1 MAIELTA
8 ESTHED
14 ITQMVDSIISD
25 RQGEQKGDAQLIAE
39 ERDEPTTERSAE
51 SDSGSDDTASD
62 GEKTGTKEDVD
73 WLDDDLKAE
82 LTAYGIDEKELADFT
97 SREEVDRA
105 LRFLDK
111 SALDAGRKAL
121 ADSDTPVRDEQGKFS
136 KKDEP
141 TETKDGQY
149 EISLDKDIYDDGLVD
164 ELTRMRDHYETRVS
178 KLESRLAEVDIQAE
192 EQKFDGF
199 VDALGMSDL
208 FGKTGKENAKELQ
221 RRQDLLVATRAQKI
235 GLQAM
240 GRDVD
245 LDQSL
250 VGRVARMVFAEDIS
264 KKELK
269 DKTRKVFQQHNSRQ
283 GGGATRP
290 QGPVETLHEKYI
302 RRFKELDDVG

>member
-1 MAIELTA
+1 MTVELTA

-14 ITQMVDSIISD
+14 ITQMVDNIISD
-25 RQGEQKGDAQLIAE
+25 RQGEETSDAVKIAE
-39 ERDEPTTERSAE
+39 ERDEPTTERTAE
-51 SDSGSDDTASD
+51 SDSGSEDTASD
-62 GEKTGTKEDVD
+62 GEDTEAKLD

-82 LTAYGIDEKELADFT
+82 VAAYGIDEKELADFT

-105 LRFLDK
+105 LRFFDK
-111 SALDAGRKAL
+111 SALEAGRKAM
-121 ADSDTPVRDEQGKFS
+121 AEGEPVRDEQGKFA
-136 KKDEP
+136 KAEP
-141 TETKDGQY
+141 AEAKEGQY
-149 EISLDKDIYDDGLVD
+149 EISQDFKERFDDDLTD

-178 KLESRLAEVDIQAE
+178 KLEARLAEVDIQAE

-208 FGKTGKENAKELQ
+208 FGKTGKETAKELQ
-221 RRQDLLVATRAQKI
+221 RRQDLLIATRAQKI

-240 GRDVD
+240 GREVD

-269 DKTRKVFQQHNSRQ
+269 DKTRKVFKQHNSRL

-290 QGPVETLHEKYI
+290 SDPAESLKDWA
-302 RRFKELDDVG
+302 RRDYKARENAG